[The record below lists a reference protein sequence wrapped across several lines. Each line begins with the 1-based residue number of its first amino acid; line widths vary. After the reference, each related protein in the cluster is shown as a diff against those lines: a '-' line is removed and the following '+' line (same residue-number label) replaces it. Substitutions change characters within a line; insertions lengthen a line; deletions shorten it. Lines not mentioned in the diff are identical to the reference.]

1 MFLFTQSW
9 YIVRVLNLE
18 AAVGMVMIGSSIP
31 QIMMLFIGG
40 VIADRMNKTKLM
52 FWSGMTRVILL
63 LLSFYICFLSL
74 QSRYFYLFFML
85 LFLVYYGG
93 GNRQMK
99 KLCIAFMLLVMLL
112 LMGCASDGEETQI
125 ANLEDVN
132 TIYIEQGSHDI
143 IIESEDQ
150 PDVEANYGRGVT
162 LEQSGEKIT
171 IGVKKSLLPFGPKVN
186 LGDEFKVII
195 PTDFNGD
202 VVMEGNSGDISSEL
216 LANYNLEFTTKSG
229 DVSLVF
235 TEFQSNVK
243 VVSKSGNVDIVI
255 QEDNPNMKLKT
266 KTASGNNT
274 IAFPVSLD
282 EADNGKEIDAV
293 SGEGTFTLDIE
304 TKSGDISVK
313 NN

>member
-1 MFLFTQSW
+1 
-9 YIVRVLNLE
+9 
-18 AAVGMVMIGSSIP
+18 
-31 QIMMLFIGG
+31 
-40 VIADRMNKTKLM
+40 
-52 FWSGMTRVILL
+52 
-63 LLSFYICFLSL
+63 
-74 QSRYFYLFFML
+74 
-85 LFLVYYGG
+85 
-93 GNRQMK
+93 MK

-143 IIESEDQ
+143 IIESADQ
-150 PDVEANYGRGVT
+150 QDVEANYGRGVT